1 MEHNIGKQKRD
12 ALLNAKKNGWDR
24 VDTATEAAID
34 SYCQGYKTFLDR
46 GKTERDC
53 VTYTVELAQA
63 AGFVPFERGM
73 ALKSGDKVYR
83 VNRNRAITLAVLGSA
98 PLDQGVS
105 ICAAHIDSPRLDLK
119 PTPLYEDSELAFLK
133 THYYGGIRKYQWVTI
148 PLELRGVVA
157 LKDGSLVDVSVGG
170 NPGDPLFTVD
180 DLLPHLAA
188 DQSKKPLGEAIPA
201 ESLNILVGSRPLK
214 DDDGADRVKLAVM
227 DLLNQKYGITEADFI
242 SAEIEAVPAFNA
254 VDIGF
259 DRSLI
264 GAYGH
269 DDRVCGYAAL
279 KALLDLGTPCRT
291 AVCVLADKEEIG
303 SEGVSGMQ
311 SAFFDTFVGDLCDS
325 QNVPLKACLE
335 KSFCLSADVTAA
347 YDPNFAEVYEKNNS
361 AMVNYGVG
369 LCKYTGSRG
378 KGGCSD
384 AGAEAVAYVRRLLDD
399 RNIVW
404 QMAELGKADQ
414 GGGGTVAC
422 YMANRNIDTL
432 DAGVPVLSMHA
443 PFETVSKLDCYMTY
457 AACKAVYE
465 G

>member
-83 VNRNRAITLAVLGSA
+83 VNRNRPSPWRWVGSA

-157 LKDGSLVDVSVGG
+157 LKDGSLVDVSIGG

-201 ESLNILVGSRPLK
+201 ESLNILVGSP
-214 DDDGADRVKLAVM
+214 
-227 DLLNQKYGITEADFI
+227 
-242 SAEIEAVPAFNA
+242 SP
-254 VDIGF
+254 
-259 DRSLI
+259 
-264 GAYGH
+264 
-269 DDRVCGYAAL
+269 
-279 KALLDLGTPCRT
+279 
-291 AVCVLADKEEIG
+291 
-303 SEGVSGMQ
+303 
-311 SAFFDTFVGDLCDS
+311 
-325 QNVPLKACLE
+325 
-335 KSFCLSADVTAA
+335 
-347 YDPNFAEVYEKNNS
+347 
-361 AMVNYGVG
+361 
-369 LCKYTGSRG
+369 
-378 KGGCSD
+378 
-384 AGAEAVAYVRRLLDD
+384 
-399 RNIVW
+399 
-404 QMAELGKADQ
+404 
-414 GGGGTVAC
+414 
-422 YMANRNIDTL
+422 
-432 DAGVPVLSMHA
+432 
-443 PFETVSKLDCYMTY
+443 
-457 AACKAVYE
+457 
-465 G
+465 